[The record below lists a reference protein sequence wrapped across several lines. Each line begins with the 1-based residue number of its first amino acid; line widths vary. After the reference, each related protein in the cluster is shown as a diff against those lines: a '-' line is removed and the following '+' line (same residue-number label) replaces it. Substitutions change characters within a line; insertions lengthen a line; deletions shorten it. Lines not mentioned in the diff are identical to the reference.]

1 MNRVLKKLLYV
12 SGVTLLAFSITS
24 CGSES
29 KNAAVNS
36 KTEDSSRSNS
46 VSKKI
51 SQVEFD
57 TALKTAKI
65 SKDEFIGNYEILFD
79 PGIEVQTKIDGAWL
93 NLSGDITKK
102 DEKSDWEFI
111 LISSYIGK
119 DWMFHDEINIKS
131 PNGILN
137 FDDIISV
144 SQDVLGGSGVSE
156 LSSRKLNEKEIQEFC
171 YILDSNEVQFR
182 LRGNGKV
189 LSLIGPMKESAIIDN
204 RNLCTIYSGLKQGLI
219 VTK

>member
-24 CGSES
+24 CGSEG

-36 KTEDSSRSNS
+36 KTEDLSGSNS
-46 VSKKI
+46 ASKKI
-51 SQVEFD
+51 SQVELD
-57 TALKTAKI
+57 TALKTAVI
-65 SKDEFIGNYEILFD
+65 SKDEFIGNYEILFN
-79 PGIEVQTKIDGAWL
+79 PRVETQTKIDDSWL
-93 NLSGDITKK
+93 SLSGDITKK

-111 LISSYIGK
+111 LVSHYFGK
-119 DWMFHDEINIKS
+119 DWMFHNEINIKS
-131 PNGILN
+131 PNGIVN
-137 FDDIISV
+137 FNDIISV
-144 SQDVLGGSGVSE
+144 SRQVLDGGNVSE
-156 LSSRKLNEKEIQEFC
+156 FSSRKLNEKEIQEYC

-189 LSLIGPMKESAIIDN
+189 LSQIGPMEESAIIDN

-219 VTK
+219 ITK